1 MSFCDN
7 INSIQGFYKSL
18 TGNGLSGLSQHTE
31 IDGVG
36 LVSGMNEIIN
46 ERLIGLV
53 KDSIQRKERMALKK
67 VIDDMRPADVA
78 DLIEH
83 LDPDERLYIFELL
96 EPEGAGEIL
105 VEIEPPVQE
114 HLLNKLDNE
123 VISEIVHGLDSDDA
137 ADLVGDLPVER
148 AKEIIETLE
157 EDVSEEIEKLLPYPE
172 DTAGGIM
179 ALEFLAVR
187 DDSTA
192 QEAINTIRENRDEVQ
207 NIYYLFVVD
216 ASSRLVGVVSLKDLV
231 LEPPQKKIRDFMNPE
246 VISVD
251 VETDQEEVARL
262 VKKYDLVTI
271 PVVDGGH
278 HLVGRITHDDIMD
291 VIEEEANEDIGLMAG
306 VIHQEI
312 AEESP
317 LKISRARLPWLIAGL
332 FGGILAAW
340 VINQFEASLRE
351 IIALS
356 FFFPVI
362 MAMGGNT
369 GTQAATVA
377 VRGLATG
384 DISMFNIGKRLWVEM
399 KVAFFNG
406 ILLGILLGMIVGIWL
421 SDYRLGMIVAMAL
434 IVIVLNSGFI
444 GAAVPLAFKKL
455 HIDPAL
461 ATGPFVTTTNDV
473 LSLLIYLGLVTI
485 FLKLTT

>member
-1 MSFCDN
+1 LAPV
-7 INSIQGFYKSL
+7 INQ
-18 TGNGLSGLSQHTE
+18 
-31 IDGVG
+31 
-36 LVSGMNEIIN
+36 IIN
-46 ERLIGLV
+46 EQLISRV
-53 KDSIQRKERMALKK
+53 KNFINGEERPALRK
-67 VIDDMRPADVA
+67 VIDEMRAADVA

-83 LDPDERLYIFELL
+83 LELDERLYIFELL

-114 HLLNKLDNE
+114 RLLNNLDNE

-137 ADLVGDLPVER
+137 ADVVGDLPAAR
-148 AKEIIETLE
+148 AKEIIESLE
-157 EDVSEEIEKLLPYPE
+157 DDVSEDLEKLLPYPE
-172 DTAGGIM
+172 DSAGGIM
-179 ALEFLAVR
+179 ALEFVAVR
-187 DDSTA
+187 ADSTA
-192 QEAINTIRENRDEVQ
+192 QEAIHTIRENREEVQ
-207 NIYYLFVVD
+207 NIYYLFVID
-216 ASSRLVGVVSLKDLV
+216 DSNRLVGVVSLKDLV
-231 LEPPQKKIRDFMNPE
+231 LEPPDKKIRDFMNPE
-246 VISVD
+246 VISVYID
-251 VETDQEEVARL
+251 TDQEEVARL
-262 VKKYDLVTI
+262 VKKYNLVSI
-271 PVVDGGH
+271 PVVNKEQR
-278 HLVGRITHDDIMD
+278 LVGRITHDDIID

-340 VINQFEASLRE
+340 VINQFEASLQK
-351 IIALS
+351 ILALS

-362 MAMGGNT
+362 MAMGGSA

-406 ILLGILLGMIVGIWL
+406 VLLCIILGIIVGIWL
-421 SDYRLGMIVAMAL
+421 SDYRLGMIVALSL
-434 IVIVLNSGFI
+434 ILIVLNSGFI
-444 GAAVPLAFKKL
+444 GAAAPLVFRKL
-455 HIDPAL
+455 KIDPAL
-461 ATGPFVTTTNDV
+461 ATGPFVTTTNDI

-485 FLKLTT
+485 FLKVSA

>member
-1 MSFCDN
+1 
-7 INSIQGFYKSL
+7 
-18 TGNGLSGLSQHTE
+18 
-31 IDGVG
+31 
-36 LVSGMNEIIN
+36 MNDIIN
-46 ERLIGLV
+46 ERLIDQV
-53 KDSIQRKERMALKK
+53 KDYIQNKDIPALKK
-67 VIDDMRPADVA
+67 VIDEMRPADVA

-83 LDPDERLYIFELL
+83 LGPDERLYIFEIV
-96 EPEGAGEIL
+96 EPGGAGEIL
-105 VEIEPPVQE
+105 VEIGPPVQE
-114 HLLNKLDNE
+114 HLLNRLDNE

-148 AKEIIETLE
+148 AREIIETLE
-157 EDVSEEIEKLLPYPE
+157 DDVSEEIEKLLPYPE

-231 LEPPQKKIRDFMNPE
+231 LEPPQKKIRNFMNPE

-251 VETDQEEVARL
+251 VKTDQEEVARL
-262 VKKYDLVTI
+262 VKKYDLVNI
-271 PVVDGGH
+271 PVVDEGQ

-312 AEESP
+312 AEDSP

-340 VINQFEASLRE
+340 VINQFETSLQE

-384 DISMFNIGKRLWVEM
+384 DISMFNIGKRLWIEM

-406 ILLGILLGMIVGIWL
+406 VLLGILLGMIVGIWL

-434 IVIVLNSGFI
+434 ILIVLNSGFI
-444 GAAVPLAFKKL
+444 GAAVPLVFKKL
-455 HIDPAL
+455 KIDPAL

-485 FLKLTT
+485 FLRLTA

>member
-1 MSFCDN
+1 
-7 INSIQGFYKSL
+7 
-18 TGNGLSGLSQHTE
+18 
-31 IDGVG
+31 
-36 LVSGMNEIIN
+36 MNQIIN
-46 ERLIGLV
+46 EQLIGRV
-53 KDSIQRKERMALKK
+53 KDFIDREERPALMK
-67 VIDDMRPADVA
+67 VIDEMRPADVA

-83 LDPDERLYIFELL
+83 LELDERLYIFELL

-114 HLLNKLDNE
+114 RLLDNLDNE

-137 ADLVGDLPVER
+137 ADLVGDLPAER
-148 AKEIIETLE
+148 AKEIIESLE
-157 EDVSEEIEKLLPYPE
+157 GDVSEDLEKLLPYPE
-172 DTAGGIM
+172 DSAGGIM
-179 ALEFLAVR
+179 ALEFVAVR
-187 DDSTA
+187 ADSSA
-192 QEAINTIRENRDEVQ
+192 QEAIHTIRENREEVQ
-207 NIYYLFVVD
+207 NIYYLFVIDD
-216 ASSRLVGVVSLKDLV
+216 ANRLVGVVSLKDLV
-231 LEPPQKKIRDFMNPE
+231 LEPPDKKIRDFMNSE
-246 VISVD
+246 VISVTID
-251 VETDQEEVARL
+251 TDQEEVARL
-262 VKKYDLVTI
+262 VKKYNLVSI
-271 PVVDGGH
+271 PVVDKDQR
-278 HLVGRITHDDIMD
+278 LVGRITHDDIID

-317 LKISRARLPWLIAGL
+317 WKISRARLPWLIVGL

-340 VINQFEASLRE
+340 VINQFEASLQK
-351 IIALS
+351 ILALS

-362 MAMGGNT
+362 MAMGGST

-406 ILLGILLGMIVGIWL
+406 VLLGILLGMIVGFWL
-421 SDYRLGMIVAMAL
+421 SDYRLGMIVALSL
-434 IVIVLNSGFI
+434 IIIVLNAGFI

-455 HIDPAL
+455 KIDPAL
-461 ATGPFVTTTNDV
+461 ATGPFVTTTNDI

-485 FLKLTT
+485 FLKVSA

>member
-1 MSFCDN
+1 
-7 INSIQGFYKSL
+7 
-18 TGNGLSGLSQHTE
+18 
-31 IDGVG
+31 
-36 LVSGMNEIIN
+36 LVSVMNDIIN
-46 ERLIGLV
+46 ERLIDQV
-53 KDSIQRKERMALKK
+53 KDYIQNKDIPALKK
-67 VIDDMRPADVA
+67 VIDEMRPADVA

-83 LDPDERLYIFELL
+83 LGPDERLYIFEIV
-96 EPEGAGEIL
+96 EPGGAGEIL
-105 VEIEPPVQE
+105 VEIGPPVQE
-114 HLLNKLDNE
+114 HLLNRLDNE

-148 AKEIIETLE
+148 AREIIETLE
-157 EDVSEEIEKLLPYPE
+157 DDVSEEIEKLLPYPE

-216 ASSRLVGVVSLKDLV
+216 ASRRLVGVVSLKDLV
-231 LEPPQKKIRDFMNPE
+231 LEPPQKKIRNFMNPE

-251 VETDQEEVARL
+251 VKTDQEEVARL
-262 VKKYDLVTI
+262 VKKYDLVNI
-271 PVVDGGH
+271 PVVDEGQ

-312 AEESP
+312 AEDSP

-340 VINQFEASLRE
+340 VINQFETSLQE

-384 DISMFNIGKRLWVEM
+384 DISMFNIGKRLWIEM

-406 ILLGILLGMIVGIWL
+406 VLLGILLGMIVGIWL

-434 IVIVLNSGFI
+434 ILIVLNSGFI
-444 GAAVPLAFKKL
+444 GAAVPLVFKKL
-455 HIDPAL
+455 KIDPAL

-485 FLKLTT
+485 FLRLTA